1 MASSHARKLGRS
13 ARSET
18 PVAPREDQ
26 HEELVEL
33 SRMLV
38 GHARSARSRAKRLR
52 VVGPNGETLAL
63 PASLVDVLARATAVL
78 TNGEAVAVLPVGREL
93 TTQQAA
99 DLLNVS
105 RQYVVRLVNEDRLPC
120 TRTGKHRRLRMED
133 VLAFKR
139 ARDIERSRALAALT
153 SLTEEFSG
161 YDREMK

>member
-1 MASSHARKLGRS
+1 MASSHARKLDRRGV
-13 ARSET
+13 AET
-18 PVAPREDQ
+18 PVAPQEDQ
-26 HEELVEL
+26 HAELVEL
-33 SRMLV
+33 SRMLT
-38 GHARSARSRAKRLR
+38 GHARSAKTRAKRLS

-63 PASLVDVLARATAVL
+63 PASVVDVLERATAVL
-78 TNGEAVAVLPVGREL
+78 TNGDAVAILPVGRAL

-133 VLAFKR
+133 VLAFR
-139 ARDIERSRALAALT
+139 QARDLERSRALADLT
-153 SLTEEFSG
+153 RLTEEFGG

>member
-1 MASSHARKLGRS
+1 MPSSHARKVDRRGGTD
-13 ARSET
+13 T
-18 PVAPREDQ
+18 PVAPHEDQ
-26 HEELVEL
+26 HQELVEL

-38 GHARSARSRAKRLR
+38 GHARTARSRAKRLR
-52 VVGPNGETLAL
+52 VLGPNGEMLAL
-63 PASLVDVLARATAVL
+63 PASVVDVLERATAVL
-78 TNGEAVAVLPVGREL
+78 TNGDAVAILPVGREL

-120 TRTGKHRRLRMED
+120 TKTGKHRRLRMED

-139 ARDIERSRALAALT
+139 VRDLERGRALTDLT
-153 SLTEEFSG
+153 RLTEEFRG